1 MFINSV
7 SIFHSAIQLLERG
20 TKKIEKNDIAP
31 GYVDLSNAERTAKA
45 GTNTVRVENEMYRSL
60 LDILA

>member
-20 TKKIEKNDIAP
+20 TGKIEKDEIAS
-31 GYVDLSNAERTAKA
+31 GYVDLSNAERTAEA
-45 GTNTVRVENEMYRSL
+45 GSHAIRVEDEMYRSF
-60 LDILA
+60 LDIFA

>member
-1 MFINSV
+1 MFINSS

-20 TKKIEKNDIAP
+20 TEKIEKNEIAS

-45 GTNTVRVENEMYRSL
+45 GTKAIRVENEMYRSL
-60 LDILA
+60 LDIFA